1 MKTGKRGR
9 SREEGKA
16 GGAGKRD
23 PAFCTTVPPR
33 KSRRHCSQFH
43 ADFVA
48 ETPST
53 TPRRPADDL
62 LPRLSSIS
70 AQSPCNLPS
79 ISLGSRPAF
88 PLPFRRL
95 PPNPNSSEFPVEI
108 LWIFTGEKR
117 TPMRRGARTQWQQ
130 CGHWN
135 TSEKGSFSAQET
147 HGKGRGIH
155 GTRFCTVPGI
165 GSVFFFC

>member
-1 MKTGKRGR
+1 MKKGKRGR
-9 SREEGKA
+9 SREEGKE

-130 CGHWN
+130 CRHWN
-135 TSEKGSFSAQET
+135 TREMGTFSAQET
-147 HGKGRGIH
+147 RGKGRGV
-155 GTRFCTVPGI
+155 GAPRVLPGI
-165 GSVFFFC
+165 RNSKCFFFF